1 VELVKAWLAYLLQW
15 TTYGWYCLEQQMQA
29 PACTPYWTV
38 IMLAFSGTGAL
49 IALVFA
55 WKIVSYRRQLA
66 AALRAEQERA
76 KIDHDA
82 IAARRWDAD
91 KAYSAELGAAEVER
105 RVREAVDQR
114 HAANKPPSPIIF
126 DK

>member
-1 VELVKAWLAYLLQW
+1 MELVKAQLTYLLQW
-15 TTYGWYCLEQQMQA
+15 TTYGWYCIEQQFKA
-29 PACTPYWTV
+29 PACTPYWTA

-49 IALVFA
+49 IALVVA

-82 IAARRWDAD
+82 IAAHRWDAD

-105 RVREAVDQR
+105 RIREAVDQR
-114 HAANKPPSPIIF
+114 HAANKPPSPIIL